1 MILASVFESLTAPI
15 VLMFAIPLAAIGSL
29 LALLFTSN
37 SLMNANVLIGVIILI
52 GIVVNNSIIL
62 IDYTSQLRRQGNRK
76 PRALIIAGI
85 SRIRPILITAI
96 TTIIAMFPLA
106 MGQGEFV
113 SGLGAPFAITVIGGL
128 SMSTL
133 LTLVII
139 PTLYSGL
146 EDALRRLHTQNLFMK
161 LLQIALLL
169 AAVTGI
175 YFLTDSLLWRIG
187 YFIGAVILI
196 PAATWFIESSLRQA
210 NSRIISPDEEIHISI
225 RNLVKIYGRPNE
237 FQREWTSGQL
247 TRERLG
253 LKEEYHTLKDLK
265 PLIWMLPLTGF
276 LFYFT
281 YFYQTLTFWA
291 LLLSTCVWM
300 LATKITG
307 IGTEYFTFNRKHL
320 LARIMRLTRLA
331 AYYLTPF
338 CTLVWAAVKFSDK
351 GLPILLGFLWY
362 VGIAAHYLSERI
374 HRYNIDIDR
383 IEGRFR
389 KLKKAIYQTAAQI
402 PVIGYKPKPFKALN
416 AVPWISTPACSAYW
430 DPTGQEKPP

>member
-1 MILASVFESLTAPI
+1 
-15 VLMFAIPLAAIGSL
+15 
-29 LALLFTSN
+29 
-37 SLMNANVLIGVIILI
+37 
-52 GIVVNNSIIL
+52 
-62 IDYTSQLRRQGNRK
+62 
-76 PRALIIAGI
+76 
-85 SRIRPILITAI
+85 
-96 TTIIAMFPLA
+96 
-106 MGQGEFV
+106 
-113 SGLGAPFAITVIGGL
+113 
-128 SMSTL
+128 
-133 LTLVII
+133 
-139 PTLYSGL
+139 
-146 EDALRRLHTQNLFMK
+146 
-161 LLQIALLL
+161 
-169 AAVTGI
+169 
-175 YFLTDSLLWRIG
+175 
-187 YFIGAVILI
+187 
-196 PAATWFIESSLRQA
+196 
-210 NSRIISPDEEIHISI
+210 
-225 RNLVKIYGRPNE
+225 
-237 FQREWTSGQL
+237 
-247 TRERLG
+247 
-253 LKEEYHTLKDLK
+253 
-265 PLIWMLPLTGF
+265 MLPLTGF